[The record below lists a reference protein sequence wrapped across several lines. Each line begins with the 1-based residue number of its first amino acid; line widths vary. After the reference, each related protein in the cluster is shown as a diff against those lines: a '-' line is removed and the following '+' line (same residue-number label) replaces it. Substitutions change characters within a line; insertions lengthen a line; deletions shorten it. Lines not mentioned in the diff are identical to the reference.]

1 MVPGKDLA
9 KPCAQGTILAAP
21 STAAALNCDILTTPR
36 PRTADDALPVAG
48 VTAKDKST
56 IANDAT
62 SPATAVAANGTSAE
76 AARGRADVAWEA
88 RELAVPAATATS
100 GGRAQ
105 RDEKLSSEISDI
117 AKAMGLAETARS
129 AAAVEIDSVCV
140 CVWVCG
146 GGGGGGGGVSGECV
160 CIFVCV
166 YLSV

>member
-1 MVPGKDLA
+1 MVPDKDLA

-21 STAAALNCDILTTPR
+21 SAAAALNCDMLTMPR

-105 RDEKLSSEISDI
+105 RDAQRDKKLSSEISDI
-117 AKAMGLAETARS
+117 AKAMGLACRWPNQ
-129 AAAVEIDSVCV
+129 DLL
-140 CVWVCG
+140 
-146 GGGGGGGGVSGECV
+146 
-160 CIFVCV
+160 
-166 YLSV
+166 LSVDTPPPENFCH